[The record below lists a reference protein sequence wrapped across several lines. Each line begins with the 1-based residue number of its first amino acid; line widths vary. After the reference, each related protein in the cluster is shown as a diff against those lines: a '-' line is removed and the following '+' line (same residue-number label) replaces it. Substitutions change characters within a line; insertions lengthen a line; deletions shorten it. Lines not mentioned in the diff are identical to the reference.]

1 MADVLRGHI
10 KTLPVEREET
20 MRGGSVVGASSHATC
35 EGCLLRPDRACAV
48 CGAPASVWTDAG
60 DGRHAVAWCAPCH
73 DLLLSGRPASAPP
86 LVYLSVR
93 EARPA

>member
-1 MADVLRGHI
+1 MTDVLRGQI
-10 KTLPVEREET
+10 KTWAVEREQT
-20 MRGGSVVGASSHATC
+20 MHGGSVVGAPSHAAC

-48 CGAPASVWTDAG
+48 CGALASVWTEAG

-86 LVYLSVR
+86 LVYLPVR